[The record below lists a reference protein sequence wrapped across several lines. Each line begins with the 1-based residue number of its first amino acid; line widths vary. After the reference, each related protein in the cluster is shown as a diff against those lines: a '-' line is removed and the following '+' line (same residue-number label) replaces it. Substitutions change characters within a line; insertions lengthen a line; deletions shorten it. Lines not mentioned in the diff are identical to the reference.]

1 MGERGRSSQRW
12 RGLWVP
18 SLLESLVHHGLQI
31 SWWWD
36 AVTVLSGGCCRC
48 SVTKSCLTLCDP
60 LNCSTPASLSL
71 TISLSLLQLMS
82 TESVMLSKHLILCR
96 PLLLLPSIF
105 LSTSQVFS
113 NGLVLHIRWPEY
125 WSFNF
130 SISPSNEI
138 VRVDFP

>member
-1 MGERGRSSQRW
+1 MP
-12 RGLWVP
+12 L
-18 SLLESLVHHGLQI
+18 LLESLVHHGLQI
-31 SWWWD
+31 PWWWD
-36 AVTVLSGGCCRC
+36 AVTVLPGGCCRC
-48 SVTKSCLTLCDP
+48 SVTNWCLTLCDSM
-60 LNCSTPASLSL
+60 NCSMPASLSF

-82 TESVMLSKHLILCR
+82 IESVMLSNHLILCR
-96 PLLLLPSIF
+96 PLLLLPSVF